1 MRKSFWF
8 INLILLLGAAGL
20 VWKLHADWRL
30 DMVQNGPQ
38 SVRAGRLSLPGGV
51 ASLAPRAY
59 GSIAQQNPF
68 SADRNDI
75 IVTPQQ
81 AAAAVPLGPPPLY
94 YGSVILG
101 NERFALLG
109 SPTTNSPPQRV
120 AEGQTFNG
128 YKVAQVHSESVVFQT
143 AAGTSELM
151 LYNAIARLRRSY
163 TKTQTATS
171 ATNGTGAAPPAAA
184 VTSTAAPAAS
194 APPAAAAASAA
205 PTTDAAHAGKH
216 LMQTP
221 FGPIWVND
229 SHQ

>member
-20 VWKLHADWRL
+20 VWKLHTDWRL

-38 SVRAGRLSLPGGV
+38 SVRAGRLSLPAGV

-109 SPTTNSPPQRV
+109 SPTTNAPPQRV
-120 AEGQTFNG
+120 SEGQTFNG

-143 AAGTSELM
+143 AAGTSEVM

-171 ATNGTGAAPPAAA
+171 ATSQASSTSAA
-184 VTSTAAPAAS
+184 VTSTATPAPAA
-194 APPAAAAASAA
+194 APPAAQAA
-205 PTTDAAHAGKH
+205 PTTDAAHAGMH
-216 LMQTP
+216 QIQTP
-221 FGPIWVND
+221 FGPMWVKN
-229 SHQ
+229 